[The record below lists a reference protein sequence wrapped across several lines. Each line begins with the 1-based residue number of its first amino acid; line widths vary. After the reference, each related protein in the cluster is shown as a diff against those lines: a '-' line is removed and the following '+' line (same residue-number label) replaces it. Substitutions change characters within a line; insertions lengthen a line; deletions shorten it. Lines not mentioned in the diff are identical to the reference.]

1 MSPSSGAL
9 SLALE
14 ARQNGRRDVSKA
26 RDMRILVV
34 EDDRKLVE
42 VLRQGLKENGFAIDT
57 AADGNTGLELALDTD
72 YDAIVLDL
80 MLPGLG
86 GLDLLKELRSR
97 HRAAPV
103 LVLSA
108 RSAVEDRIRGLDL
121 GADDYLAK
129 PFSFQEL
136 LARLRAITRRPAAE
150 PRTTLV
156 AADLELDTARH
167 EVRRAGRAIDLTA
180 KEFALLE
187 LLLRKK
193 GVVVTRGMILD
204 RVWDMDYDGGSNL
217 VEVYI
222 NYLRRKVDQD
232 FEPKLIQTVRG
243 SGYVLREPA

>member
-1 MSPSSGAL
+1 
-9 SLALE
+9 
-14 ARQNGRRDVSKA
+14 
-26 RDMRILVV
+26 MRILVV

-42 VLRQGLKENGFAIDT
+42 VLRQGLKENGFAVDT
-57 AADGNTGLELALDTD
+57 ATDGNRGLELALGTT
-72 YDAIVLDL
+72 YDAIILDL
-80 MLPGLG
+80 MLPGLSG
-86 GLDLLKELRSR
+86 VDLLREVRAR
-97 HRAAPV
+97 HGVAPV
-103 LVLSA
+103 LILSA

-136 LARLRAITRRPAAE
+136 LARLRAITRRPAVE
-150 PRTTLV
+150 PKNTLA
-156 AADLELDTARH
+156 AADLELDVARR
-167 EVRRAGRAIDLTA
+167 EVRRAGRPIELTA

-204 RVWDMDYDGGSNL
+204 RVWDLDYDGGSNL

>member
-1 MSPSSGAL
+1 MSVTAL
-9 SLALE
+9 PTDAE
-14 ARQNGRRDVSKA
+14 AGQNSRHAASDVRA
-26 RDMRILVV
+26 VRILVV

-42 VLRQGLKENGFAIDT
+42 VLRQGLKENGFAVDS
-57 AADGNTGLELALDTD
+57 AADGDKGLELALETE

-80 MLPGLG
+80 MLPRRS
-86 GLDLLKELRSR
+86 GLDILKELRAR
-97 HRAAPV
+97 HRATPV
-103 LVLSA
+103 LILSA

-129 PFSFQEL
+129 PFSFKEL
-136 LARLRAITRRPAAE
+136 LARLRAITRRPPAE
-150 PRTTLV
+150 PKTVLA
-156 AADLELDTARH
+156 AADLELDTARR
-167 EVRRAGRAIDLTA
+167 EVHRAGRAIVLTA

-204 RVWDMDYDGGSNL
+204 RVWDMEYDGGSNL

-222 NYLRRKVDQD
+222 NYLRRKVDQE
-232 FEPKLIQTVRG
+232 FEPKLIHTVRG

>member
-1 MSPSSGAL
+1 
-9 SLALE
+9 
-14 ARQNGRRDVSKA
+14 
-26 RDMRILVV
+26 MRILVV
-34 EDDRKLVE
+34 EDDQKLVH
-42 VLRQGLKENGFAIDT
+42 VLRQGLKENGFAVDT
-57 AADGNTGLELALDTD
+57 ATDGKLGLELALETD

-86 GLDLLKELRSR
+86 GLDLLKALRSR
-97 HRAAPV
+97 HRVAPV
-103 LVLSA
+103 LILSA

-136 LARLRAITRRPAAE
+136 LARLRAITRRPSAE
-150 PRTTLV
+150 PKTTLA
-156 AADLELDTARH
+156 AADLELDIARR
-167 EVRRAGRAIDLTA
+167 EVRRGGRRIDLTA
-180 KEFALLE
+180 KEFSLLE

-204 RVWDMDYDGGSNL
+204 RVWDLDYDGGSNI

-222 NYLRRKVDQD
+222 SYLRRKVDQD

-243 SGYVLREPA
+243 GGYVLREPS

>member
-1 MSPSSGAL
+1 
-9 SLALE
+9 
-14 ARQNGRRDVSKA
+14 
-26 RDMRILVV
+26 MRILVV

-42 VLRQGLKENGFAIDT
+42 VLHQGLKEKGFAVDT
-57 AADGNTGLELALDTD
+57 ARDGDQGLELALATE

-80 MLPGLG
+80 MLPKRS
-86 GLDLLKELRSR
+86 GLDVLKELRAR
-97 HRAAPV
+97 HRVTPV
-103 LVLSA
+103 LILSA

-129 PFSFQEL
+129 PFSFEEL
-136 LARLRAITRRPAAE
+136 LSRLRAITRRPAVE
-150 PRTTLV
+150 PRTVLT
-156 AADLELDTARH
+156 AADLELDTARR
-167 EVRRAGRAIDLTA
+167 EVRRAGRVIALTA

-204 RVWDMDYDGGSNL
+204 RVWDFDYDGGSNL

-232 FEPKLIQTVRG
+232 FEPKLIHTVRG
-243 SGYVLREPA
+243 SGYVLRDTA